1 MAKQTSLSPEEV
13 ARLLMVSPVKVYDWL
28 QRGMLHATLLPT
40 VSSTV
45 PSSISVSSLAQVSGE
60 RRFDLEDVQNFAR
73 ERGMLMGS
81 PEHSTLRVLIID
93 DDVQVARYLVE
104 LFDTLTETVEA
115 VAVHSGFEAGR
126 MLDRFTPDIVLLD
139 LMMPQQDGFEIC
151 RRIKSDHATRQV
163 RVIAMS
169 GQADEGHRQRI
180 AMAGAEVCLH
190 KPLKSQALFEAMGLC
205 PEPVVSPEQA
215 L

>member
-1 MAKQTSLSPEEV
+1 MATQTSLSPEEV
-13 ARLLMVSPVKVYDWL
+13 ASLLMVSPVKVYDWV
-28 QRGMLHATLLPT
+28 QRGMLHATLLPAISSAIPSTT
-40 VSSTV
+40 VRV
-45 PSSISVSSLAQVSGE
+45 GQAGVD
-60 RRFDLEDVQNFAR
+60 RRFDLEDVQVFAR

-81 PEHSTLRVLIID
+81 PEHSKLRVLIID
-93 DDVQVARYLVE
+93 DDVQMARYLVE
-104 LFDTLTETVEA
+104 LFDTFTETVEA

-151 RRIKSDHATRQV
+151 RRIKSDQATRQV
-163 RVIAMS
+163 RVIAIS
-169 GQADEGHRQRI
+169 GYADKGQRQRI

-190 KPLKSQALFEAMGLC
+190 KPLKSQALFDAMGLC
-205 PEPVVSPEQA
+205 KAPAVSTERT